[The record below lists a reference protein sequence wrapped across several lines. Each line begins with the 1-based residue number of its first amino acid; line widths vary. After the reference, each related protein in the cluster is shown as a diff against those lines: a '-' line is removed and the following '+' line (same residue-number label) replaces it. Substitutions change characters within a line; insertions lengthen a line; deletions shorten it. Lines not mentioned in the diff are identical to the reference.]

1 MSNNKATTYEQAK
14 YQYISRASDAG
25 MTYNQPCKELSAE
38 FNKWWVLRDH
48 YGFIAAID
56 KKTGKIL

>member
-1 MSNNKATTYEQAK
+1 MSNKAATYEQAK
-14 YQYISRASDAG
+14 YQYISRTADAG
-25 MTYNQPCKELSAE
+25 MKYQQPSKDLSAE
-38 FNKWWVLRDH
+38 FNKWWVLRDN